1 MAEDKEINMCNLLQ
15 EVYFGKTRDVVN
27 DLRSL
32 EILKTCGSRGIG
44 VERGCVLCE
53 LDSRRTLAL

>member
-32 EILKTCGSRGIG
+32 EILKTCRSRGIG
-44 VERGCVLCE
+44 VERGHTFVNW
-53 LDSRRTLAL
+53 TAVAP